1 MKRHL
6 AIIGIASALLVPN
19 FSYGAANTDPEWPCI
34 QRKVPQLSI
43 TQVWNGGELPTNAR
57 DWNKDAEI
65 ERLVREIVARRNPI
79 ENAQKQIEEYAMSL
93 PQGQANEKLAQIFQG
108 LFDTLNVER
117 EQVIT
122 GISRYA
128 DKQRDLAAN
137 LRKEASEVDKLRRA
151 PDIDQSEFAKRNE
164 QLKWET
170 RIFEERVQSL
180 TFVCE
185 VPTIIEQRLY
195 SLSKFI
201 SQLMKK
207 S

>member
-1 MKRHL
+1 MKRHFV
-6 AIIGIASALLVPN
+6 IIGIASALLVPD

-43 TQVWNGGELPTNAR
+43 AQVWNGADLPASAK

-65 ERLVREIVARRNPI
+65 ERLVSEIAARRNPI

-93 PQGQANEKLAQIFQG
+93 PEGQTNEKLAQIFQG
-108 LFDTLNVER
+108 LFDMLNVER
-117 EQVIT
+117 EQVIS

-128 DKQRDLAAN
+128 NKQRDLAAD
-137 LRKEASEVDKLRRA
+137 LRREASEVDKLRRTS
-151 PDIDQSEFAKRNE
+151 DVDQSEFAKRIE
-164 QLKWET
+164 RLKWET

>member
-1 MKRHL
+1 MKRRL
-6 AIIGIASALLVPN
+6 VIIGIAGALLVPN

-43 TQVWNGGELPTNAR
+43 AQVWNGADLPASAK

-65 ERLVREIVARRNPI
+65 ERLVSEIAARRNPI

-93 PQGQANEKLAQIFQG
+93 PEGQTNEKLAQIFQG
-108 LFDTLNVER
+108 LFDMLNVER
-117 EQVIT
+117 EQVIS

-128 DKQRDLAAN
+128 NKQRDLAAD
-137 LRKEASEVDKLRRA
+137 LRREASEVDKLRRA
-151 PDIDQSEFAKRNE
+151 SNVDQSEFAKRNE
-164 QLKWET
+164 RLKWET

-195 SLSKFI
+195 NLSKFI

>member
-1 MKRHL
+1 M
-6 AIIGIASALLVPN
+6 IIGTASALLAPD
-19 FSYGAANTDPEWPCI
+19 FSYSAANTDPEWPCI

-43 TQVWNGGELPTNAR
+43 AQVWNGTDLPASAK
-57 DWNKDAEI
+57 DWNKDAGI
-65 ERLVREIVARRNPI
+65 ERLVSEIAARRNPI
-79 ENAQKQIEEYAMSL
+79 ENAQKQIEEYALSL
-93 PQGQANEKLAQIFQG
+93 PRGQANEKLAQIFQG

-117 EQVIT
+117 EQVIS

-151 PDIDQSEFAKRNE
+151 PDIDQSEFARRNE

-195 SLSKFI
+195 GLSKFI

-207 S
+207 G